1 MSLYALLNNYN
12 KRKTVYEMSGNERE
26 LLWRKV
32 FVA

>member
-1 MSLYALLNNYN
+1 MTLYALLNSYN

-26 LLWRKV
+26 LLWLKV